1 MLPKKVVKTSGRC
14 FLPTPSRGRMVMGEI
29 TEPGFF
35 EVFGGNGDP
44 EFDVGVEGEIPWLV
58 LDMHPGLH
66 I

>member
-1 MLPKKVVKTSGRC
+1 
-14 FLPTPSRGRMVMGEI
+14 MGEI